1 MKCPCG
7 GNTAVVETR
16 TVDNTPKRK
25 RKCELCNQSFYT
37 LETFLEMA
45 SGISGR
51 KPKPKPDAKGL
62 YSAPAAKELKAQKVD
77 VRRKNED
84 RKSKVPSYF
93 IEEEDW

>member
-7 GNTAVVETR
+7 GDTAVVETR

-45 SGISGR
+45 AGRSGR
-51 KPKPKPDAKGL
+51 RPQPNAQGLYTVPDAK
-62 YSAPAAKELKAQKVD
+62 EIKAQKVET
-77 VRRKNED
+77 RRRNED
-84 RKSKVPSYF
+84 RKTRVPSYF

>member
-16 TVDNTPKRK
+16 TVDNVPKRK

-45 SGISGR
+45 AGRSGR
-51 KPKPKPDAKGL
+51 RPQPNAQGLYTVPDAK
-62 YSAPAAKELKAQKVD
+62 EIKAQKVET
-77 VRRKNED
+77 RRRNED
-84 RKSKVPSYF
+84 RKTRVPSYF

>member
-7 GNTAVVETR
+7 GDTVVIDTR

-25 RKCELCNQSFYT
+25 RKCELCNQAFYT

-45 SGISGR
+45 SGRSGR
-51 KPKPKPDAKGL
+51 KPKPNEQGL
-62 YSAPAAKELKAQKVD
+62 YTIPDVKKIKAQKVE

-84 RKSKVPSYF
+84 RKMKVSSYF